1 MVRIPRAAADRFNDR
16 KAAQTSTA
24 FASASAIVLAHIEID
39 GKSNEIP
46 AAPADHPW
54 SWD

>member
-1 MVRIPRAAADRFNDR
+1 M
-16 KAAQTSTA
+16 TA

-46 AAPADHPW
+46 AAQQIIRELGLTGAVFTADALHCQKNL
-54 SWD
+54 